1 MIFLNF
7 KKYNLLLFILFIFVG
22 SCNYKPLINKDQ
34 LNQLKISNIEI
45 SGNKRISQI
54 IVNKLNIIKEK
65 EGNFELSV
73 YGEKNTIV
81 TNKSTSGKILEYGLT
96 LICSVEVKN
105 NLTGKVIYSKK
116 IENSENYKSSEMYSD
131 TISDEKKI
139 IENLSNLIAKQII
152 NEISLVLRNDS

>member
-81 TNKSTSGKILEYGLT
+81 TK
-96 LICSVEVKN
+96 
-105 NLTGKVIYSKK
+105 
-116 IENSENYKSSEMYSD
+116 
-131 TISDEKKI
+131 
-139 IENLSNLIAKQII
+139 
-152 NEISLVLRNDS
+152 